1 MASRFET
8 EATEQGDQTLVPGVR
23 PVAVKD
29 RLRLLAEAPLAP
41 RKQQKPPNVG
51 LFDEDSRNQLDLL
64 TQSHSETK

>member
-23 PVAVKD
+23 PVTVKD
-29 RLRLLAEAPLAP
+29 RLRLLAEAQLAP
-41 RKQQKPPNVG
+41 RKPQKPPNVG

-64 TQSHSETK
+64 TQSHPEAK